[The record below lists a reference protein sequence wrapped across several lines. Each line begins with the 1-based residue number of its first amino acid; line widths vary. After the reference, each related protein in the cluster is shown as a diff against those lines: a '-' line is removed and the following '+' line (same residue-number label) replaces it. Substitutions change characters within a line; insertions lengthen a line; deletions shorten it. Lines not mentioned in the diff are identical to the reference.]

1 MGMEVAHNLH
11 DISLE
16 DIPEK
21 LDELEVLALGPGLL
35 LSSQDQTTDLT
46 FFFENSATNKPL
58 SQSSS
63 VFT

>member
-46 FFFENSATNKPL
+46 FFFEN
-58 SQSSS
+58 
-63 VFT
+63 